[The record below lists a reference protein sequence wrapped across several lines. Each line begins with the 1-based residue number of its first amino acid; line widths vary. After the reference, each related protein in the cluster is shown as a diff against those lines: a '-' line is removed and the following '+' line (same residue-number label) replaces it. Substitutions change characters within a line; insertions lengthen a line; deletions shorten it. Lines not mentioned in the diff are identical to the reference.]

1 MERKKITITDLLNKK
16 QQKKPI
22 TMLTAYDFPLASIID
37 EAGIDM
43 ILVGDSVGMVV
54 LGYENTLPVTMD
66 DMIHHCKAVARATK
80 HAFLVGDMPFMSYQV
95 NNEQAIKNA
104 GRFIKEAKCDAVKL
118 EGGVEVITQ
127 IKAIVK
133 AGIPVMS
140 HIGLTPQSATQLGG
154 FKVQGKT
161 APFAKKIIDDAVAL
175 EKCGCF
181 AVVLECI
188 PDKLSGIITSKINI
202 PTIGI
207 GAGINCDG
215 QVLVT
220 HDILGLYKKFTP
232 KFAKRY
238 IDISAQMEKAVKQYK
253 EEVEKKEFPG
263 KEHSFGIDE
272 KELKK
277 LKIKNTN

>member
-37 EAGIDM
+37 EAGIDI

-54 LGYENTLPVTMD
+54 LGYENTLAVTMH
-66 DMIHHCKAVARATK
+66 DMIHHCKAVARARK
-80 HAFLVGDMPFMSYQV
+80 YAFLVGDMPFMSYQV
-95 NNEQAIKNA
+95 NSEQAIKNA
-104 GRFIKEAKCDAVKL
+104 GRFIKQGNCDAVKL

-127 IKAIVK
+127 IKAIIK
-133 AGIPVMS
+133 AGIAVMS

-161 APFAKKIIDDAVAL
+161 ALSAKKIIDDAIAL
-175 EKCGCF
+175 EEAGCF
-181 AVVLECI
+181 AIILECI
-188 PDKLSGIITSKINI
+188 PDKLSEIITSKVKI

-207 GAGINCDG
+207 GAGGNCDG

-238 IDISAQMEKAVKQYK
+238 VDISAQIEKAVKQYK
-253 EEVEKKEFPG
+253 EEVEERRFPAKEN
-263 KEHSFGIDE
+263 SFSIDE

-277 LKIKNTN
+277 LKV